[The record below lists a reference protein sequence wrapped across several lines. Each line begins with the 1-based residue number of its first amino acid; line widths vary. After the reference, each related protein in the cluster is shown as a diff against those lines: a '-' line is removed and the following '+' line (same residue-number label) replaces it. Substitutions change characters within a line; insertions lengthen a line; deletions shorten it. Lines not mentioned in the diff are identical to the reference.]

1 MPDLTLKDRV
11 SRALTAH
18 AAPAMGLDPAGVA
31 VVAVAD
37 GIASVRL
44 SGACAAC
51 PASVPTI
58 LAGLEA
64 ELRRHVPEVEFLEAV
79 P

>member
-1 MPDLTLKDRV
+1 MPEPTLKDRV
-11 SRALTAH
+11 SHALTA
-18 AAPAMGLDPAGVA
+18 AAPTLGLDPAGIE

-51 PASVPTI
+51 PASIPTI

-64 ELRRHVPEVEFLEAV
+64 ELRRHAPEVEFLEAV